1 MNTPNKLSL
10 LRVALIPV
18 LVVCMYLPGWPMI
31 LVSAAVFG
39 AAAYTDYLDG
49 HIARRD
55 NIITDFGKFIDPVAD
70 KLLNLSA
77 MIMLTHCGLL
87 PQWAVI
93 VILSRKLA
101 VDGLRMVAVG
111 QGRVIAAGKL
121 GKIKTVSQIV
131 LVLCMYQPGWLMILL
146 SAAVFG
152 AAAYTDYL
160 DGHIARRDGLVT
172 DVGQD
177 GFILGRSHREAPETD
192 GEIVFA
198 RKGRPVP
205 EIGTFVNVKITQADT
220 YDLMGE
226 ML

>member
-18 LVVCMYLPGWPMI
+18 LVLCMYLPGWPMI

-55 NIITDFGKFIDPVAD
+55 NIVTDFGKFIDPVAD

-77 MIMLTHCGLL
+77 MIMLTYCGLL

-93 VILSRKLA
+93 VILARELA

-131 LVLCMYQPGWLMILL
+131 LVLFLMIAGRLAPVVFPGVPVLL
-146 SAAVFG
+146 TIVEVIGWIITGWVVAITVWSGV
-152 AAAYTDYL
+152 DYFSKNF
-160 DGHIARRDGLVT
+160 DCIRNA
-172 DVGQD
+172 
-177 GFILGRSHREAPETD
+177 
-192 GEIVFA
+192 
-198 RKGRPVP
+198 K
-205 EIGTFVNVKITQADT
+205 
-220 YDLMGE
+220 
-226 ML
+226 

>member
-55 NIITDFGKFIDPVAD
+55 NIVTDFGKFIDPVAD

-77 MIMLTHCGLL
+77 MIMLTYCGLL

-93 VILSRKLA
+93 VILSRELA

-131 LVLCMYQPGWLMILL
+131 LVLFLMIAGRMAPILFGGVPVLL
-146 SAAVFG
+146 TIVDVIGWIITLWVVAITIWSGV
-152 AAAYTDYL
+152 DYF
-160 DGHIARRDGLVT
+160 RKNF
-172 DVGQD
+172 DV
-177 GFILGRSHREAPETD
+177 IRNA
-192 GEIVFA
+192 
-198 RKGRPVP
+198 K
-205 EIGTFVNVKITQADT
+205 
-220 YDLMGE
+220 
-226 ML
+226 

>member
-18 LVVCMYLPGWPMI
+18 MVLFMYLPGWPMV
-31 LVSAAVFG
+31 LLSAAVFG

-55 NIITDFGKFIDPVAD
+55 NIVTDFGKFIDPVAD

-77 MIMLTHCGLL
+77 MIMLTYVGLL

-93 VILSRKLA
+93 VILARELA

-121 GKIKTVSQIV
+121 GKIKTVSQMV
-131 LVLCMYQPGWLMILL
+131 LILFLMIVGRL
-146 SAAVFG
+146 APVIFG
-152 AAAYTDYL
+152 SIPVILTIVDVIGWIITLWVVAITVWSGVDYFK
-160 DGHIARRDGLVT
+160 RNF
-172 DVGQD
+172 DV
-177 GFILGRSHREAPETD
+177 IRNA
-192 GEIVFA
+192 
-198 RKGRPVP
+198 K
-205 EIGTFVNVKITQADT
+205 
-220 YDLMGE
+220 
-226 ML
+226 

>member
-18 LVVCMYLPGWPMI
+18 LVLCMYQPGWFFI
-31 LVSAAVFG
+31 LLSAAVFG

-55 NIITDFGKFIDPVAD
+55 HIVTDFGKFIDPVAD

-77 MIMLTHCGLL
+77 MIMLTHAGLL
-87 PQWAVI
+87 PHWAVI
-93 VILSRKLA
+93 VILARELA

-131 LVLCMYQPGWLMILL
+131 LVLFLMIAGRMAPILFGGVPVLL
-146 SAAVFG
+146 
-152 AAAYTDYL
+152 T
-160 DGHIARRDGLVT
+160 I
-172 DVGQD
+172 
-177 GFILGRSHREAPETD
+177 
-192 GEIVFA
+192 
-198 RKGRPVP
+198 
-205 EIGTFVNVKITQADT
+205 VNVIGWIITLWVVAITIWSGVDYFQKNFDVIRNAK
-220 YDLMGE
+220 
-226 ML
+226 

>member
-18 LVVCMYLPGWPMI
+18 LVLCMYLPGWPMV
-31 LVSAAVFG
+31 LLSAAVFG

-55 NIITDFGKFIDPVAD
+55 GLVTDFGKFIDPVAD

-77 MIMLTHCGLL
+77 MIMLTHVGLL

-93 VILSRKLA
+93 VILARELA

-121 GKIKTVSQIV
+121 GKIKTVSQMV
-131 LVLCMYQPGWLMILL
+131 LILFLMIVGRL
-146 SAAVFG
+146 APAVFPSTTVLLTIVDVIG
-152 AAAYTDYL
+152 WIMVAWVVAITVWSGVDYFK
-160 DGHIARRDGLVT
+160 RNF
-172 DVGQD
+172 DV
-177 GFILGRSHREAPETD
+177 IRNA
-192 GEIVFA
+192 
-198 RKGRPVP
+198 K
-205 EIGTFVNVKITQADT
+205 
-220 YDLMGE
+220 
-226 ML
+226 

>member
-18 LVVCMYLPGWPMI
+18 LVLCMYLPGWPMI

-55 NIITDFGKFIDPVAD
+55 NIVTDFGKFIDPVAD

-77 MIMLTHCGLL
+77 MIMLTYCGLL

-93 VILSRKLA
+93 VILARELA

-121 GKIKTVSQIV
+121 GKIKTASQMVVIIFLMLICR
-131 LVLCMYQPGWLMILL
+131 LVPAIPALSILQL
-146 SAAVFG
+146 PVDIIRWAGVAWIAFITAWSGV
-152 AAAYTDYL
+152 DY
-160 DGHIARRDGLVT
+160 
-172 DVGQD
+172 
-177 GFILGRSHREAPETD
+177 FINNFDCIRNA
-192 GEIVFA
+192 
-198 RKGRPVP
+198 K
-205 EIGTFVNVKITQADT
+205 
-220 YDLMGE
+220 
-226 ML
+226 